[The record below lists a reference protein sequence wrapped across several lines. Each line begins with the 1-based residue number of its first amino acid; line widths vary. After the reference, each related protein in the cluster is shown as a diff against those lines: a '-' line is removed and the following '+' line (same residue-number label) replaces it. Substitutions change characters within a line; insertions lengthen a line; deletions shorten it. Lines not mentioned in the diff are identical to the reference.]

1 MLSQIV
7 LSKASS
13 RHLASPHCD
22 SSTIMASPTS
32 QYDVVLTLH
41 LHSLTSIAE
50 YRHLIAEAASSTH
63 SKLLIL
69 LPTTQLWTSLL
80 QNRAE
85 TFEQVQSFL
94 SQVYVLAQSKF
105 KEEDASVDVVV
116 EALRGTSSSGDAASL
131 QHLMQHAKR
140 LEYQEEARENGGNE
154 TERITAGEERMGT
167 VALGGTFDHLHSGHK
182 ILLTMACWLAERR
195 TIVGVTGK

>member
-1 MLSQIV
+1 
-7 LSKASS
+7 
-13 RHLASPHCD
+13 
-22 SSTIMASPTS
+22 MASPTS
-32 QYDVVLTLH
+32 YDVVLTLR
-41 LHSLTSIAE
+41 LHSLTFIAE
-50 YRHLIAEAASSTH
+50 YRHLIAEAASCTR

-85 TFEQVQSFL
+85 SFEQVQSFL

-116 EALRGTSSSGDAASL
+116 EALRGTSSGDAASM
-131 QHLMQHAKR
+131 QHLMKDAKR
-140 LEYQEEARENGGNE
+140 LEYQEEARENGDNE

-182 ILLTMACWLAERR
+182 ILLTMACWLAQRR
-195 TIVGVTGK
+195 TIVGITGRYRLRPHSLIAEPSIRR